1 MKLRL
6 NLFKVRLIIVSVI
19 VVAASIF
26 FGYWLGT
33 HQVKVSLQNRLQ
45 IKVDR
50 KLPAD
55 RENIDFSL
63 FWEVWDR
70 LEQDYLDKSALDQ
83 REMVF
88 GAIQGMVSAL
98 DDPYT
103 VFLKP
108 PENKEVKDDLNGAF
122 EGVGIQ
128 LGYQDEQ
135 LAVIAP
141 LKGTPAFKAG
151 VKAGDLILKIDDKST
166 SEITL
171 PEAVKLIRG
180 PKGTEVVLTL
190 LHKGEKETY
199 EANIKRDTII
209 VASVEVEF
217 VDNGQIAHL
226 KLLKFGDRTTEEWNE
241 AVREITNH
249 QPKVKGVILDLRNN
263 PGGYL
268 SGSVFIASEF
278 LSSGIVVQQERADGK
293 GKETYS
299 VNRAGH
305 LLEIPLVVL
314 INGGSASASE
324 IVAGALQ
331 DHGRAQVTGEFSFGK
346 GTIQEAEDLSGGA
359 GLHITTAR
367 WLLPSGKSIDK
378 EGIKPDIETKDDP
391 ETLEVDEQL
400 QKVIEILITKIN

>member
-19 VVAASIF
+19 VVAASVF

-50 KLPAD
+50 KLPVD
-55 RENIDFSL
+55 KQNIDFSL

-70 LEQDYLDKSALDQ
+70 LEQDYLDKSSLDQ
-83 REMVF
+83 TEMVF

-128 LGYQDEQ
+128 LGYQNEQ
-135 LAVIAP
+135 LTVIAP

-151 VKAGDLILKIDDKST
+151 VKTGDLILKIDDKPT

-171 PEAVKLIRG
+171 PEAVKMIRG

-199 EANIKRDTII
+199 EAKIERDTII

-217 VDNGQIAHL
+217 VDDEQIAHL
-226 KLLKFGDRTTEEWNE
+226 RLLKFGDRTTEEWNK
-241 AVREITNH
+241 AVQEITNH
-249 QPKVKGVILDLRNN
+249 QPKVKGVVLDLRNN

-299 VNRAGH
+299 VNRTGH
-305 LLEIPLVVL
+305 LLDIPLVILV
-314 INGGSASASE
+314 NGGSASASE

-331 DHGRAQVTGEFSFGK
+331 DHNRSQVMGEPSFGK

-367 WLLPSGKSIDK
+367 WLLPSGRSINK
-378 EGIKPDIETKDDP
+378 EGIEPDIEAKDDP
-391 ETLEVDEQL
+391 ETLETDEQL
-400 QKVIEILITKIN
+400 QKAIENLNQ